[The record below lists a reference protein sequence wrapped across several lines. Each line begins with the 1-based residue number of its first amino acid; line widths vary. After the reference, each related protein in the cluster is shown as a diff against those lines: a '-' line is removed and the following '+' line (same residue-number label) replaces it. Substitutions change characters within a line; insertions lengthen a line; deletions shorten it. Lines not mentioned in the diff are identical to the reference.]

1 MEIRYLIETKV
12 ILHNIIIVNKRL
24 FKIKDLLDV
33 KIHNLGS
40 LILR

>member
-24 FKIKDLLDV
+24 FKTKELLDV
-33 KIHNLGS
+33 KIPNLGS
-40 LILR
+40 LILS

>member
-24 FKIKDLLDV
+24 FKTTDLLDV
-33 KIHNLGS
+33 KIPNLGS
-40 LILR
+40 LILS